1 MLFQG
6 LNKLKQKS
14 IMTSIMLMALG
25 VILVIWPAGYTSTL
39 LQIVSAIMV
48 IIAIIMILDYIR
60 SKKSIMDYI
69 KLVGA
74 LILGVA
80 GLLFM
85 IFDLDSLQIISWV
98 FGILLIIDGLHSC
111 IHSLIYSRRSRRKGW
126 WVLIPLSVVL
136 IAFGVLIIC
145 HPWWNTEAQVLHAI
159 GWMIVGAA
167 VVSAIRLIWVWPL
180 KGE

>member
-25 VILVIWPAGYTSTL
+25 IILVIWPAGYTSTL

-48 IIAIIMILDYIR
+48 IIAITMILDYIR

-98 FGILLIIDGLHSC
+98 FGILLIIDGLHS
-111 IHSLIYSRRSRRKGW
+111 
-126 WVLIPLSVVL
+126 LS
-136 IAFGVLIIC
+136 
-145 HPWWNTEAQVLHAI
+145 
-159 GWMIVGAA
+159 
-167 VVSAIRLIWVWPL
+167 IR
-180 KGE
+180 